1 MITLIRLAILK
12 YKKVKWEL
20 ALWQF
25 LDSELTK
32 IAKNPE
38 EIEKKI
44 LPYLAYIIHDS
55 NLTNNEVFEKYREMV
70 TNEFNRQKNL

>member
-1 MITLIRLAILK
+1 MIMITLIRLAILK

-44 LPYLAYIIHDS
+44 LPYLAQIIHS
-55 NLTNNEVFEKYREMV
+55 STETEKM
-70 TNEFNRQKNL
+70 KNDK

>member
-1 MITLIRLAILK
+1 MITLFRWIRLKQLTI
-12 YKKVKWEL
+12 KWEL
-20 ALWQF
+20 AIMQF
-25 LDSELTK
+25 INSELTK

-70 TNEFNRQKNL
+70 TNEFNHQKNL

>member
-44 LPYLAYIIHDS
+44 LPYLAQIIHS
-55 NLTNNEVFEKYREMV
+55 STETEKM
-70 TNEFNRQKNL
+70 KNDK

>member
-1 MITLIRLAILK
+1 MITLIRLIILK

-38 EIEKKI
+38 EIKKKI
-44 LPYLAYIIHDS
+44 LPYLSELIHNS
-55 NLTNNEVFEKYREMV
+55 VELEREAM
-70 TNEFNRQKNL
+70 KNK

>member
-12 YKKVKWEL
+12 YKKTKWEL

-25 LDSELTK
+25 LDKELTA

-44 LPYLAYIIHDS
+44 LPYIAQIIHS
-55 NLTNNEVFEKYREMV
+55 STETEKM
-70 TNEFNRQKNL
+70 KNDK